1 MCVAKFGPR
10 LLSWSRQWSQETYRL
25 HLLSTKQTLIIINSL
40 IALGWFTMFHSHP
53 PLEEMPSANISASLS
68 FLHEGKVQGGRAVAY
83 IASPHVDHSLEERSF
98 LPFCYSQAC
107 FLQLLFLFVCF
118 KLSHRQSMCV
128 N

>member
-1 MCVAKFGPR
+1 
-10 LLSWSRQWSQETYRL
+10 
-25 HLLSTKQTLIIINSL
+25 
-40 IALGWFTMFHSHP
+40 MFHSHP

-98 LPFCYSQAC
+98 LPFCYSQVC